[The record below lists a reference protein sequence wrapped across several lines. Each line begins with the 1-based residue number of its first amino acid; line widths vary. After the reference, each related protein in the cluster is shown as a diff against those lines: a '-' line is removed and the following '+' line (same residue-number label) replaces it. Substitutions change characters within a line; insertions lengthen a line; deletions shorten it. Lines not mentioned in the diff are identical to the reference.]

1 MALYRLGRILQ
12 GLALLDVAF
21 ALFFAG
27 SIPVLG
33 GMAAQFQIV
42 LLAGALFGAGR
53 FFQTKGEA
61 RLRAAGLIPAS
72 DDSPQGQSDPG
83 NPGEESGRS

>member
-1 MALYRLGRILQ
+1 MTLYRLGRILQ
-12 GLALLDVAF
+12 VLALLDVAF

-42 LLAGALFGAGR
+42 LLAIVLFGAGR
-53 FFQTKGEA
+53 FFQSKGESK
-61 RLRAAGLIPAS
+61 LRAAGRIPR
-72 DDSPQGQSDPG
+72 DGDSPAG
-83 NPGEESGRS
+83 PGEESGRP